1 MEYKNKN
8 QKNNATIFSKIGLS
22 AKTVIFTVHRTEI
35 SYFHSIQFGEIWH
48 YITDI
53 LPEGV
58 HMQIITAEVQR
69 IECKVLRQG
78 EEILDEHNRPQ
89 ETEEDFLTFP
99 AVLTEKYL
107 KYAQDE
113 VHGENDLT
121 FVLVTPKEIQLIPGD
136 LVEIS
141 GDFYNVRICHTL
153 DEYKNEYEIQRE
165 KDV

>member
-1 MEYKNKN
+1 
-8 QKNNATIFSKIGLS
+8 
-22 AKTVIFTVHRTEI
+22 
-35 SYFHSIQFGEIWH
+35 
-48 YITDI
+48 
-53 LPEGV
+53 
-58 HMQIITAEVQR
+58 MQIITAEVQR
-69 IECKVLRQG
+69 VECKAFRQG

-89 ETEEDFLTFP
+89 ETEEVFLTFP
-99 AVLTEKYL
+99 AVITEKYL